1 MALVEYDVRDH
12 IATIRLNRPERLN
25 ATSPELHEELVAAF
39 ADFVENDDAW
49 VAILTGTGRAF
60 CAGRDIKI
68 QAETGAAPTPEYTR
82 LWNLFGIA
90 DTDKPLITAI
100 NGYAIGA
107 GWYMVIGSDI
117 RIAAESATF
126 GMGEIPT
133 GVLGPYWLGSTEG
146 IPWAL
151 NTEFTLLGEHV
162 SARRLLEAG
171 MLNEVVP
178 DDQLMETAERWARK
192 FHCPA
197 AAARA
202 QDEGA
207 DARDAPA
214 AGCPDDGPRAGGTG
228 VPEPAAGHD
237 RGGAGVRGEARSAVP
252 RRLARDARSAR
263 RKAGERWT
271 TPRLVTT

>member
-1 MALVEYDVRDH
+1 MALVEYELRDH

-39 ADFVENDDAW
+39 ADFVDNDDAW

-192 FHCPA
+192 FIALPPLHVRRTKALMRAMRPMPDA
-197 AAARA
+197 PMMDREREARA
-202 QDEGA
+202 FLNPLQDTIE
-207 DARDAPA
+207 A
-214 AGCPDDGPRAGGTG
+214 A
-228 VPEPAAGHD
+228 
-237 RGGAGVRGEARSAVP
+237 
-252 RRLARDARSAR
+252 
-263 RKAGERWT
+263 KAFAEKRNPQFHGQ
-271 TPRLVTT
+271 